1 MQLAHFGPD
10 PTACP
15 CKLSIRAPGIAI
27 GLIKEPAHPLGHPS
41 TQPEH
46 PAAAMAATE
55 AKNAK
60 TDKDQAKQV

>member
-27 GLIKEPAHPLGHPS
+27 GLISAQLRRLRHPS

-46 PAAAMAATE
+46 PAAMAATE
-55 AKNAK
+55 AKKAK